1 MIARLYY
8 AGQNAWRYRKGLAN
22 YAQDSALQAKTLLA
36 VDLDLLKQQGIQGLI
51 LDFDGVLAAHAAA
64 RPLVVMENWLRK
76 ALSVFEPNQL
86 FILSNQPTKA
96 RRAYFQ
102 THFPG
107 INFVCP
113 QRKKPFIDGIQSV
126 LDTLG
131 VAPQQ
136 VLLID
141 DRLLTGILAAL
152 IAGIQGCYVTAP
164 WMDWRKRPFSEAWY
178 YLLRKAE
185 RWILTRVV

>member
-8 AGQNAWRYRKGLAN
+8 AGQHAWRYRKALAN
-22 YAQDSALQAKTLLA
+22 YAQNSVLQAKTVLD

-51 LDFDGVLAAHAAA
+51 LDFDGVLAAHAAP
-64 RPLVVMENWLRK
+64 RPLAMMEDWLRK
-76 ALSVFEPNQL
+76 ALSVFKPHQL

-96 RRAYFQ
+96 RQAYFQ
-102 THFPG
+102 TYFPG
-107 INFVCP
+107 ISFVCP
-113 QRKKPFIDGIQSV
+113 QRKKPFIDGIQVV

-136 VLLID
+136 VLLMD

-164 WMDWRKRPFSEAWY
+164 WIDWKKRPFLEAWY
-178 YLLRKAE
+178 YLLRRVE
-185 RWILTRVV
+185 RWLLTRAV